1 MTRQNLRRL
10 QVESDKASTDSSP
23 RWTYRTAI
31 AACDIGGLGSSGIC
45 YQAAVDACAGNSV
58 AQGTGPLVDVFRMWV
73 DQAGRPL
80 RPPAGNPDLAGWI
93 HIGTTCLP
101 EMVPGAATMPTVAM
115 ILKAFHNTKW
125 ATAKVRSQPEGDTTL
140 VNLRTFFRVRW
151 EADGYQPGEV
161 DVIDPATMFGYRV
174 EIRPTLKGFLYL
186 FGDGGTL
193 GPTDSSGGTY
203 PRGDIVHT
211 YGGPGRFSSRVDVTF
226 GGEFRINNGQWVAIP
241 DTVTVRQPATS
252 VTVREARAVLVQR

>member
-1 MTRQNLRRL
+1 MADR
-10 QVESDKASTDSSP
+10 SP

-73 DQAGRPL
+73 DPAGKPL
-80 RPPAGNPDLAGWI
+80 RPPAGNSDLAGWI

-115 ILKAFHNTKW
+115 ILKAFHNTVW
-125 ATAKVRSQPEGDTTL
+125 AKARVRSQPEGDTTL
-140 VNLRTFFRVRW
+140 VNLRTFFRVQW

-174 EIRPTLKGFLYL
+174 EIRPTLKGFVYS
-186 FGDGGTL
+186 FGDGETL

-203 PRGDIVHT
+203 PGGDIVHT
-211 YGGPGRFSSRVDVTF
+211 YTRPGRFSSRVDVTF
-226 GGEFRINNGQWVAIP
+226 GGEFRIDNGQWVAVP
-241 DTVTVRQPATS
+241 DTVTVRQPATP